1 MKKIVLLLA
10 LYIVCVNVSAQFT
23 VRIIVNDM
31 ATKKNDDIYVAGDFN
46 NWAHDQLKLRPEQNG
61 FWSIEIPM
69 LPRGTYH
76 YKFFIDER
84 MWAEDIENQYREP
97 DGVAGWNSILV
108 V

>member
-1 MKKIVLLLA
+1 MKHHHQSPYVNKRKKTIEFHIKNTCANRIA
-10 LYIVCVNVSAQFT
+10 L
-23 VRIIVNDM
+23 
-31 ATKKNDDIYVAGDFN
+31 AGDFN
-46 NWAHDQLKLRPEQNG
+46 NWAHDQLKLRPADNG
-61 FWSIEIPM
+61 FWTIEIPM

-97 DGVAGWNSILV
+97 DGVTGWNSILV